1 MALQQLFSEMQ
12 QLKIYE
18 PESNVV
24 AKNKNAEIKNNTT
37 INDENGN

>member
-1 MALQQLFSEMQ
+1 MALQTFSEMRP
-12 QLKIYE
+12 KIYE